1 MTNEEQTPKRFSWI
15 GVVLLIGHLAII
27 AGLGVSALT
36 DRPQPPPRPFAP
48 GMSILD
54 SFQGDAAPTPR

>member
-1 MTNEEQTPKRFSWI
+1 MKNDERTPKRFSWI
-15 GVVLLIGHLAII
+15 GVVILIGHLAII

-36 DRPQPPPRPFAP
+36 DRPQPIRPFAP

-54 SFQGDAAPTPR
+54 SFRVDAAPTPR